1 MRHQIGGFGAVAISG
16 AAMLVLLSAMSA
28 RAQGQG
34 APNGSYLQSCSR
46 VGMLGDRL
54 TADCR
59 HADGSW
65 NRTALNVTG
74 CVSGIANV
82 NGWLTCDYVPGSGS
96 SYDEHYRFPPYAGY
110 GR

>member
-1 MRHQIGGFGAVAISG
+1 MRHQICGLGSLAIAG
-16 AAMLVLLSAMSA
+16 AAMLLLILAMPA
-28 RAQGQG
+28 RAQGPG
-34 APNGSYLQSCSR
+34 GPDGSYLQSCSS

-59 HADGSW
+59 RADGSW
-65 NRTALNVTG
+65 STLLNVTG

>member
-1 MRHQIGGFGAVAISG
+1 MRHQICGLGSLAIAG
-16 AAMLVLLSAMSA
+16 AAMLFWIPATPV

-34 APNGSYLQSCSR
+34 ALDGSYLESCSR

-59 HADGSW
+59 RADDGW
-65 NRTALNVTG
+65 NRASLNVTG

>member
-1 MRHQIGGFGAVAISG
+1 MRPEMRGFGCVPIAG
-16 AAMLVLLSAMSA
+16 AALLLLSTMP
-28 RAQGQG
+28 AQAQAVPG
-34 APNGSYLQSCSR
+34 GSYMQSCSNVR
-46 VGMLGDRL
+46 LVGDRL
-54 TADCR
+54 VADCR
-59 HADGSW
+59 RTDGAWNHA
-65 NRTALNVTG
+65 ALNVGG

>member
-1 MRHQIGGFGAVAISG
+1 MRHQICGLGCVAMTG
-16 AAMLVLLSAMSA
+16 VAMLVLLSATPA
-28 RAQGQG
+28 RAQRQG
-34 APNGSYLQSCSR
+34 APIGSYLQSCSR
-46 VGMLGDRL
+46 VGMLGERL

-59 HADGSW
+59 RADDSW
-65 NRTALNVTG
+65 NRASLNVTG